1 MKRSWAIASASLSV
15 IGILAFY
22 LLPIVW
28 PQEPLLRMQV
38 GVGAAI
44 CAILVS
50 SALLIVLLMLAYGHG
65 QDQAAHRVSSERDE
79 SHRRFLRRLDHELKN
94 PLTGLQTALTNLR
107 ESESPEETFEAVD
120 NARLATD
127 RLSYVL
133 GDLRKLSHLEAQL
146 LERRPVDV
154 GELAEEMVSAA
165 NILPVYRGRNLSLMV
180 SKVPASP
187 CTLGD
192 RDLLGL
198 ALYNLID
205 NALKYSTAQDA
216 IEVLVHADGHA
227 VFVEVADSG
236 TGIALDEQQRI
247 FEELYRGENA
257 RETEGSGLGLPLV
270 RRVVE
275 LHGGEV
281 SLRSNPAQGRGT
293 VFILRLPAER

>member
-1 MKRSWAIASASLSV
+1 MVVSAVLSA
-15 IGILAFY
+15 IGIAAFF

-28 PQEPLLRMQV
+28 PQEPLIGLQF
-38 GVGAAI
+38 GVGAAV
-44 CAILVS
+44 CAALISCV
-50 SALLIVLLMLAYGHG
+50 LLIQLLILAHERGE
-65 QDQAAHRVSSERDE
+65 DQAAQRVSRERDE

-94 PLTGLQTALTNLR
+94 PLTGLQTAIINLR
-107 ESESPEETFEAVD
+107 ESQTAEETSEAVD

-127 RLSYVL
+127 RLNYVL

-146 LERRPVDV
+146 LERRPIDL
-154 GELAEEMVSAA
+154 GELAEELVNAA
-165 NILPVYRGRNLSLMV
+165 NILPAYRGRSLSLMV

-198 ALYNLID
+198 AVYNLLD
-205 NALKYSTAQDA
+205 NALKYSAPQDA

-227 VFVEVADSG
+227 AFVEVADG
-236 TGIALDEQQRI
+236 GAGIPLDEQPRI

-275 LHGGEV
+275 LHGGTL
-281 SLRSNPAQGRGT
+281 SLRSDPAQGRGT
-293 VFILRLPAER
+293 VFVIRLPAE